1 MKNFSKITFFL
12 MVFCATSF
20 YSQEKM
26 KDYSR
31 IMGSTNVYEIEA
43 FLRDAHPDD
52 PKRIILRPRLI
63 KMLREYI
70 KNAKPGDQRVK
81 EFQEKISLLVKKG
94 STRISFDE
102 MNAKIKQ
109 AQIAKFQRELAEK
122 GTGTYTTKVYG
133 THSATSSESPKE
145 QASAEDISSKGMSDE
160 ENEEFKMLMS
170 ENPVEHKNR
179 TVKILNSLFDN
190 DPNSAESIVMITNKS
205 KCNMIMRIEGVG
217 YTKYRLPIPAN
228 GDNTIVVK
236 KGDYLFSA
244 MVCGSQYSSQK
255 TVQKAIMVSLGDN

>member
-1 MKNFSKITFFL
+1 M
-12 MVFCATSF
+12 MVFCAASF

-102 MNAKIKQ
+102 MNAKIKE
-109 AQIAKFQRELAEK
+109 AQIAKFQKELAEK
-122 GTGTYTTKVYG
+122 GTYTTKVYG
-133 THSATSSESPKE
+133 AHAATSPESLKE
-145 QASAEDISSKGMSDE
+145 QTSAEDISSKGMSDE
-160 ENEEFKMLMS
+160 ESEEFKMLMS
-170 ENPVEHKNR
+170 ENPIEHKNR

-217 YTKYRLPIPAN
+217 YTKYRLPIPAKS
-228 GDNTIVVK
+228 DNTIVVK
-236 KGDYLFSA
+236 KGDYLFSSI
-244 MVCGSQYSSQK
+244 VCGSQYSSQK

>member
-1 MKNFSKITFFL
+1 MKNFSKVILLF
-12 MVFCATSF
+12 MVFCAASF
-20 YSQEKM
+20 HSQERM

-31 IMGSTNVYEIEA
+31 IMSSTNVYEIEA

-70 KNAKPGDQRVK
+70 KNAKAGDQRVK
-81 EFQEKISLLVKKG
+81 EYQEKISLLVKRG
-94 STRISFDE
+94 STKISFDE
-102 MNAKIKQ
+102 MNAKIRQ

-122 GTGTYTTKVYG
+122 GNYSTKVYG
-133 THSATSSESPKE
+133 ASSPAGLETPKDQLSSENAASNRM
-145 QASAEDISSKGMSDE
+145 SAEEDQ
-160 ENEEFKMLMS
+160 EFKMLMS
-170 ENPVEHKNR
+170 ENPIEHKNR

-217 YTKYRLPIPAN
+217 YTKYRLPVPAN

-236 KGDYLFSA
+236 KGDYLFSSI
-244 MVCGSQYSSQK
+244 VCGSQYSSQK
-255 TVQKAIMVSLGDN
+255 TVQKAIMVSLGEN